1 MTPKMKAQ
9 RALKIGR
16 YVAVF
21 LFSLMVLY
29 VIAIRAYF
37 GIVLLFGM
45 LCYIFW
51 HLKRTENLLL
61 GVDEP
66 NRDDQ

>member
-37 GIVLLFGM
+37 GM

>member
-21 LFSLMVLY
+21 LFSLMVFY
-29 VIAIRAYF
+29 VIAIRSYF

-45 LCYIFW
+45 LGYIFW
-51 HLKRTENLLL
+51 HLKRAENLLL
-61 GVDEP
+61 EVDEP